1 MQVAFLLVREAVKPP
16 PVIQVDHLVD
26 ACGDDPQKL
35 AGLSVILASAA
46 IALIDGRALKPEHCH
61 AQLEVFRQANLKIID
76 RCNAAIASLRN

>member
-1 MQVAFLLVREAVKPP
+1 MGSMHVRAIGEIADVELAAVYSS
-16 PVIQVDHLVD
+16 
-26 ACGDDPQKL
+26 DPQKL